1 MTSGGNLFRFPVEN
15 EAEEEHGEKDPCPG
29 GGGHESEP
37 SEPTACSNQGATAET
52 LPVVALRIHSS
63 QRTEA
68 NDSGERAGLSAYEHR
83 PVAAGGG
90 NDDEDNVGNACSQG
104 RHQQR

>member
-1 MTSGGNLFRFPVEN
+1 MTSGGNLVTFPVEN
-15 EAEEEHGEKDPCPG
+15 EAEEEDGEKDPCPG
-29 GGGHESEP
+29 GGGHGSEP
-37 SEPTACSNQGATAET
+37 SEPTAGSNQGPPAESR
-52 LPVVALRIHSS
+52 PVVALRIHSS

-68 NDSGERAGLSAYEHR
+68 DDSGERAGLSAYEHR

-90 NDDEDNVGNACSQG
+90 IDDEDNVGKAGSQG